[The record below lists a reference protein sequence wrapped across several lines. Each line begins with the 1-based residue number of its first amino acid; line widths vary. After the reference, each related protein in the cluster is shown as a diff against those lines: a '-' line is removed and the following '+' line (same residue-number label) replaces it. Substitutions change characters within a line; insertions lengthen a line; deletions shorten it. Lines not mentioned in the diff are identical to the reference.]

1 MKTFL
6 LHKDRD
12 FYPNARWSDNDS
24 ALHKDLDLGRL
35 IAAMSADDD
44 YVADVAQLVL
54 RSPLTTVEDIEY
66 RQHVL
71 MDVLE
76 NPEVVRG
83 LYTLATETIEAE
95 RKIYRSIFSHSP
107 SAILRQAIQ
116 SLEMMA
122 TVLEQLRTVCQDS
135 RAGFRSSGFLR
146 FFDMVVQEL
155 DETYLAE
162 INAHLQRL
170 RFKDG
175 MLIAAGLGRANK
187 GTGYTLSNQNRDTR
201 NWLQRL
207 SGKRQES
214 YTFRINDRDEA
225 GFRALGELEGHG
237 IDLAANVLA
246 QSDDHIMNF
255 IKMLRQEL
263 AFFVGCINLEAAFLD
278 ADAPLCFPKPETA
291 QAMVCSARDL
301 RDVSLT
307 VARKGVVVGN
317 DINADNKSLIMV
329 TGANEGGKSTFLRS
343 LGTAQLMMQCGMF
356 VCAQYFGASI
366 VSGIY
371 SHYKR
376 EEDASLKS
384 GKLDEELERMS
395 AIADTAKGHAMV
407 LFNES
412 FSSTN
417 EREGTVIARDII
429 RALVDSGMRVVFVT
443 HFYEL
448 TEDVHA
454 LHTSGALLLKAG
466 RTASGERTFTVEEG
480 SLERTSYGPDLYA
493 RVFAEPGLAPPV
505 IAKTAGHG

>member
-6 LHKDRD
+6 LYKDREFQPD
-12 FYPNARWSDNDS
+12 ARWSANDS

-35 IAAMSADDD
+35 ISAMAAGDD

-54 RSPLTTVEDIEY
+54 RAPLTTVEDIEY

-76 NPEVVRG
+76 NTAVVRD
-83 LYTLATETIEAE
+83 LYALASETIAAE
-95 RKIYRSIFSHSP
+95 RKIYRSLFSHSP
-107 SAILRQAIQ
+107 SSILRQSIQ

-122 TVLEQLRTVCQDS
+122 AVLERLRSICGDAQEGFHS
-135 RAGFRSSGFLR
+135 RGFRR
-146 FFDMVVQEL
+146 FFDMVLKEV
-155 DETYLAE
+155 DETCLAE
-162 INAHLQRL
+162 INEHLRRL
-170 RFKDG
+170 RFRNG
-175 MLIAAGLGRANK
+175 MLIAASLGRANK
-187 GTGYTLSNQNRDTR
+187 GTNYTLSNPGPDNR

-207 SGKRQES
+207 SGKRQEN
-214 YTFRINDRDEA
+214 YTFRLNDRDEA
-225 GFRALGELEGHG
+225 GFRALGELEGQG
-237 IDLAANVLA
+237 LDLAANVLA

-263 AFFVGCINLEAAFLD
+263 AFHVGCINLEAALLS
-278 ADAPLCFPKPETA
+278 AGAPLCFPKPEA
-291 QAMVCSARDL
+291 ESAMACSARDL

-307 VARKGVVVGN
+307 VARKSEVVGN
-317 DINADNKSLIMV
+317 NINADGKSLIMI

-356 VCAQYFGASI
+356 VCAQYFAADL

-384 GKLDEELERMS
+384 GKLDEELVRMS
-395 AIADTAKGHAMV
+395 AIADTAKAPAMV

-417 EREGTVIARDII
+417 EREGTAIAGDII

-448 TEDVHA
+448 AEDVDA
-454 LHTSGALLLKAG
+454 LHTCGALLLKAG
-466 RTASGERTFTVEEG
+466 RTDSGERTFTVVEG
-480 SLERTSYGPDLYA
+480 SPDRTSYGQDLYA
-493 RVFAEPGLAPPV
+493 RVFAEAGPAPGMQ
-505 IAKTAGHG
+505 

>member
-6 LHKDRD
+6 LHRDRD
-12 FYPNARWSDNDS
+12 FHPDVRWSANDS

-35 IAAMSADDD
+35 ISAMSDGDD
-44 YVADVAQLVL
+44 YVGDVAQLVL
-54 RSPLTTVEDIEY
+54 RAPLTTLEDIEY

-71 MDVLE
+71 IDVLE
-76 NPEVVRG
+76 NPQVVRG
-83 LYTLATETIEAE
+83 LYALATETIEAE

-107 SAILRQAIQ
+107 SALLRQAIE

-122 TVLEQLRTVCQDS
+122 TVFERLRTVSKEAQ
-135 RAGFRSSGFLR
+135 SGFHSPGFQR
-146 FFDMVVQEL
+146 FFDMVLEEL
-155 DETYLAE
+155 DENYLAE
-162 INAHLQRL
+162 INEHLRRL

-175 MLIAAGLGRANK
+175 MLIAASLGRANK
-187 GTGYTLSNQNRDTR
+187 GTNYTLSNPSPDTR
-201 NWLQRL
+201 NWLQRI

-214 YTFRINDRDEA
+214 FSFRINDRDEA
-225 GFRALGELEGHG
+225 GFRALGELEGQG

-255 IKMLRQEL
+255 IRMLRQEL
-263 AFFVGCINLEAAFLD
+263 AFFVGCINLETAFLS
-278 ADAPLCFPKPETA
+278 AGAPLCFPKPEMPA
-291 QAMVCSARDL
+291 AMVFSAVDL

-307 VARKGVVVGN
+307 VARKGAVIGN
-317 DINADNKSLIMV
+317 NVTADGKSLIMV

-343 LGTAQLMMQCGMF
+343 VGTAQLMMQCGMF
-356 VCAQYFGASI
+356 VCAHYFSADI

-395 AIADTAKGHAMV
+395 AIADTAKARAMV

-417 EREGTVIARDII
+417 EREGTVIAREII
-429 RALVDSGMRVVFVT
+429 RALIDSGMRVVFVT

-448 TEDVHA
+448 AEDVYA
-454 LHTSGALLLKAG
+454 LHTAGALLLKAG
-466 RTASGERTFTVEEG
+466 RTDSGDRTFTVVEG
-480 SLERTSYGPDLYA
+480 APESTSFGQDLYA
-493 RVFAEPGLAPPV
+493 RVFV
-505 IAKTAGHG
+505 DAGPAGSNTSV